1 MARSM
6 KVMGGRSRRIRLL
19 CECVVAIVSALCLAL
34 PAGAAAISAPIH
46 IANTGGE
53 GVFIRPDANTSRP
66 AIGWMPEGASPDFH
80 CFAWGQNINGVPI
93 WFNVT
98 YGGVTGY
105 YASYYDD
112 SSYHSNEELTAKYG
126 IPLCGSAPPAS
137 SPTPPPPPTAAP
149 PPSTTAPAGA
159 SGGIYSIV
167 DAAGGVYFRNS
178 PKWSDSRGVT
188 GQGVYDSDQVQLI
201 CGAFGEAYGP
211 YDNRWW
217 SYVQNLTR
225 PAAGKGWV
233 NAHFI
238 NDGMPAN
245 QPSPGESTCPAS
257 VPGAPGGGGAL
268 PPPSVAQSVFFWPE
282 VPNTAQ
288 VADMDINAGAWY
300 SHQNCTPL
308 PPAPLSLPST
318 VNTLAG
324 WSLGRLGPMYLLH
337 LYPQRWSQ
345 IHTIILFDPG
355 SYSDMTSTSSDA
367 GCDSKLSGPSINEML
382 AKWLKQRGNELLIL
396 AGRSSEEKPYHIP
409 GTEIYWG
416 DPGFHGLWNFY
427 FHDLWHTDMGSRAI
441 VCDYDNVRHDRVFS
455 YFQQVVKASGL
466 GFRPDGCPVSPSA
479 PTPVR
484 WSP

>member
-1 MARSM
+1 MAALA
-6 KVMGGRSRRIRLL
+6 VL
-19 CECVVAIVSALCLAL
+19 VVILTLPVSAS
-34 PAGAAAISAPIH
+34 AIPAPIH

-53 GVFIRPDANTSRP
+53 GVFIRPEANTGRP

-98 YGGVTGY
+98 YNGVTGY

-126 IPLCGSAPPAS
+126 VPLCGQAPPS
-137 SPTPPPPPTAAP
+137 TPPPGSPPVSVP
-149 PPSTTAPAGA
+149 PPSSSPA
-159 SGGIYSIV
+159 GIYSII
-167 DAAGGVYFRNS
+167 DAAGGVFFRNS
-178 PKWSDSRGVT
+178 PSWSNSRQVPGE
-188 GQGVYDSDQVQLI
+188 GVYSGDQVQLL
-201 CGAFGEAYGP
+201 CGSFGEAYGP
-211 YDNRWW
+211 YSNRWW

-257 VPGAPGGGGAL
+257 VPGAPGGEGSA
-268 PPPSVAQSVFFWPE
+268 PAAVTRSVFFWPE
-282 VPNTAQ
+282 VPNTMQ
-288 VADMDINAGAWY
+288 ISDMDINAGSWY
-300 SHQNCTPL
+300 SHQGCTPI
-308 PPAPLSLPST
+308 PPAPLSIPAS

-324 WSLGRLGPMYLLH
+324 WSLGRLGPMYFLH
-337 LYPQRWSQ
+337 LYPERWSQ

-355 SYSDMTSTSSDA
+355 SYSDMTSSSPDA
-367 GCDSKLSGPSINEML
+367 GCDSKLTGPSINEML
-382 AKWLKQRGNELLIL
+382 AKWLQQSGNELLIL
-396 AGRSSEEKPYHIP
+396 AGRSSEEKPYHIA

-416 DPGFHGLWNFY
+416 DPKFQGLWNFY
-427 FHDLWHTDMGSRAI
+427 FHNLWHTAMSGRAV
-441 VCDYDNVRHDRVFS
+441 VCDYDNLRHDLVLN
-455 YFQQVVKASGL
+455 YFYQVVRSTGL
-466 GFRPDGCPVSPSA
+466 GFRPDGCPVSPKA
-479 PTPVR
+479 PLPVR